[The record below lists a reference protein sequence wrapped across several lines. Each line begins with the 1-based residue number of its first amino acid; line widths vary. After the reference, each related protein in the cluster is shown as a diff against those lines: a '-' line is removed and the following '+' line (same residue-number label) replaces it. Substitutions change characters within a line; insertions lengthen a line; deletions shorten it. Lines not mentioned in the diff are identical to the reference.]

1 MTKNYSIALWRK
13 WPRIVRTDS
22 IETVKL
28 KFMSK
33 PYKHYSIT
41 LWRKGPHIVCR
52 IRTDSIKA
60 VKLLARISFLWSIVK
75 IIDWEAEEVIFY
87 KSKEDYINNIKET

>member
-1 MTKNYSIALWRK
+1 MTKHYSIALWRK
-13 WPRIVRTDS
+13 LPRIVRTDS
-22 IETVKL
+22 IKT
-28 KFMSK
+28 
-33 PYKHYSIT
+33 
-41 LWRKGPHIVCR
+41 
-52 IRTDSIKA
+52 